1 MTIDVQMNNKKI
13 KIEIL
18 KDFIE
23 QSESSS
29 S

>member
-13 KIEIL
+13 KIEKL